1 MGLSRPTLAALCLVL
16 LHAFAHAQSS
26 ASPLRVFLFAGQS
39 NMVGADTDPELA
51 ESYPPYAG
59 ITKPRADVRYAFSV
73 GRSTSDGF
81 VPLAPVDAD
90 FGPELTF
97 AREVAK
103 STKGKFAI
111 LKCAVG
117 GTTIARDWN
126 PDAPDDGQKLYPRF
140 VQLVRDSLA
149 RLDRAGVA
157 WRLEAL
163 FWHQGENDML
173 SREFN
178 PEYEAGFTR
187 FLARLRSDLGA
198 PELPVFLGEV
208 SDRGI
213 WGMDFR
219 GPMRALRAQ
228 QRAVADADP
237 HAQFVATS
245 HLAFEVMGSGQ
256 PHYHFGTLG
265 QLQHG
270 EAYAEA
276 YLRSIGLDP
285 APEIPGYPKKLP
297 FRDGQRVRVFALLG
311 QRSMEGEGTFVQELS
326 KAQRKPRPSVPFRY
340 HVGGGARVSA
350 DWTPLAPAGFF
361 DGFGPELGFGTALDG
376 EPIAIVK
383 FTDGAAQIT
392 DWAVEHADASRPCRD
407 DAIAFLRTALD
418 DLTSRGL
425 EPELAGIVWHHGEN
439 ERYYAPFRNRYAE
452 ILRGVIADFRTALDA
467 PELPWIL
474 AGISTKA
481 PWGAE
486 SIAQANG
493 ELRALADSDAHIR
506 FVDTSDLPHGRAMPG
521 SEGTWELGRLLG
533 ESCARTEDG
542 RPDRRRD

>member
-1 MGLSRPTLAALCLVL
+1 MGLPGPTLAALCLLL
-16 LHAFAHAQSS
+16 LHALGHAQSS

-39 NMVGADTDPELA
+39 NMVGADTDLELA

-73 GRSTSDGF
+73 GRSASDGF

-97 AREVAK
+97 AREVSK

-157 WRLEAL
+157 WKLEAL

-173 SREFN
+173 SREHN
-178 PEYEAGFTR
+178 PEYEAGLTR
-187 FLARLRSDLGA
+187 FLARLRADLDA

-228 QRAVADADP
+228 QRAVAAADP
-237 HAQFVATS
+237 HVHFVPTS

-270 EAYAEA
+270 EAYADA
-276 YLRSIGLDP
+276 YLRTLGATPDEA
-285 APEIPGYPKKLP
+285 APQKPYELP
-297 FRDGQRVRVFALLG
+297 FRRGQKVRVFVLLG
-311 QRSMEGEGTFVQELS
+311 QRSMEGEGAFAQDLTA
-326 KAQRKPRPSVPFRY
+326 AQRKPRPDIPFRY
-340 HVGGGARVSA
+340 HLGGGARISD
-350 DWTPLAPAGFF
+350 DWAPLAPAGLF
-361 DGFGPELGFGTALDG
+361 DGFGPELSFGTALKN
-376 EPIAIVK
+376 EPIALVK
-383 FTDGAAQIT
+383 FTDGAAQIS
-392 DWAVEHADASRPCRD
+392 DWAVDHPDASRPCRD
-407 DAIAFLRTALD
+407 AAVAFVRAALD
-418 DLTSRGL
+418 DLEEQGFD
-425 EPELAGIVWHHGEN
+425 PELVGIVWHHGEN
-439 ERYYAPFRNRYAE
+439 ERYFTPFRNRYTE
-452 ILRGVIADFRTALDA
+452 ILRGVIADLRKALDA
-467 PELPWIL
+467 PEVPWLL
-474 AGISTKA
+474 AGISTRA
-481 PWGAE
+481 PWGADAI
-486 SIAQANG
+486 SQANA
-493 ELRALADSDAHIR
+493 ELKALAESDPHID
-506 FVDTSDLPHGRAMPG
+506 FVDTSELPHGRAMPG
-521 SEGTWELGRLLG
+521 SEGTWELGLLLG
-533 ESCARTEDG
+533 GSCAK
-542 RPDRRRD
+542 DRKASSRR